1 MSTHAALSG
10 NPPQHNR
17 IGMRLE
23 SLARDAAYA
32 ARILARDRGFTAIAV
47 LSLALGIGANSAIF
61 SLVDN
66 VLLKSLP
73 VRDPKQLAILARNP
87 SNPSTSFNYPDY
99 LYVRDHSR

>member
-1 MSTHAALSG
+1 
-10 NPPQHNR
+10 
-17 IGMRLE
+17 MRLE

-66 VLLKSLP
+66 ILLKSLP
-73 VRDPKQLAILARNP
+73 VRSETTCDSCAEPFAPQYQLQLP
-87 SNPSTSFNYPDY
+87 GLFVCSGQ
-99 LYVRDHSR
+99 